1 MNDIYNRDKIIK
13 ISINKIEK
21 CGEIIF
27 KKKTFWHKAHYE
39 IYAPLSMRKYIDSDW
54 IFLTDDLIDS
64 DDPIDSD
71 WIFPTNDPIN
81 KLIEDKLD
89 LNVCFI
95 KDNYIYCK
103 ASVEI
108 NFVDDYSCTAR
119 FNTDEEAKE
128 YLVRLKMRLKD
139 QFFTFE

>member
-27 KKKTFWHKAHYE
+27 KKKTFWHNAHYE
-39 IYAPLSMRKYIDSDW
+39 IYAPLYMRKYIDSDW
-54 IFLTDDLIDS
+54 IF
-64 DDPIDSD
+64 
-71 WIFPTNDPIN
+71 PTNEPIN
-81 KLIEDKLD
+81 KLIEDKLN

-95 KDNYIYCK
+95 KDDYIYCK

-108 NFVDDYSCTAR
+108 NFVDDYSRTVL

>member
-1 MNDIYNRDKIIK
+1 MNDIYNRDKIIR

-39 IYAPLSMRKYIDSDW
+39 IYAPLSMRKYINSN
-54 IFLTDDLIDS
+54 
-64 DDPIDSD
+64 

-81 KLIEDKLD
+81 KLIEDKLN

-95 KDNYIYCK
+95 KDDYIYRK
-103 ASVEI
+103 ASVKI
-108 NFVDDYSCTAR
+108 NFVDDYSYTAR

>member
-39 IYAPLSMRKYIDSDW
+39 IYAPLSMRRYIYNGW
-54 IFLTDDLIDS
+54 IFL
-64 DDPIDSD
+64 
-71 WIFPTNDPIN
+71 TNDPIN

-89 LNVCFI
+89 LDVCFI

-108 NFVDDYSCTAR
+108 NFVDDYSYIAR

>member
-39 IYAPLSMRKYIDSDW
+39 IYAKLSMFKYIKDG
-54 IFLTDDLIDS
+54 
-64 DDPIDSD
+64 
-71 WIFPTNDPIN
+71 WIFPTNDSIN

-89 LNVCFI
+89 LDVCFI

-108 NFVDDYSCTAR
+108 NFVDDYSYTAR

>member
-54 IFLTDDLIDS
+54 IF
-64 DDPIDSD
+64 
-71 WIFPTNDPIN
+71 PTNDPIN

-108 NFVDDYSCTAR
+108 NFVDVRGQGLAAYGPTMGDNKSPYSW
-119 FNTDEEAKE
+119 
-128 YLVRLKMRLKD
+128 
-139 QFFTFE
+139 FFLMT

>member
-1 MNDIYNRDKIIK
+1 MNEIYNKDKIIR

-39 IYAPLSMRKYIDSDW
+39 IYAPLSMCNDSN
-54 IFLTDDLIDS
+54 
-64 DDPIDSD
+64 

-81 KLIEDKLD
+81 KLIEDKLN

-95 KDNYIYCK
+95 KDDYIYCK
-103 ASVEI
+103 ASVKI
-108 NFVDDYSCTAR
+108 NFVDGYSYTAR

>member
-54 IFLTDDLIDS
+54 IF
-64 DDPIDSD
+64 
-71 WIFPTNDPIN
+71 PTNDPIN

-103 ASVEI
+103 ALVEI
-108 NFVDDYSCTAR
+108 NFVDDYSYTVR

>member
-39 IYAPLSMRKYIDSDW
+39 IYATLSMRKYINGG
-54 IFLTDDLIDS
+54 
-64 DDPIDSD
+64 

-81 KLIEDKLD
+81 KLIEDKLN

-103 ASVEI
+103 ASVKI
-108 NFVDDYSCTAR
+108 NFVDDYNYTAR
-119 FNTDEEAKE
+119 FNTDEEARE

>member
-39 IYAPLSMRKYIDSDW
+39 IYAPLSMRKYIDSN
-54 IFLTDDLIDS
+54 
-64 DDPIDSD
+64 
-71 WIFPTNDPIN
+71 WIFPTNEPIN
-81 KLIEDKLD
+81 KLIEDKLN

-95 KDNYIYCK
+95 KDDYIYCK

-108 NFVDDYSCTAR
+108 NFVDDYSRTVL

>member
-39 IYAPLSMRKYIDSDW
+39 IYAQLSMRKYINSDW
-54 IFLTDDLIDS
+54 IFL
-64 DDPIDSD
+64 
-71 WIFPTNDPIN
+71 TNDPIN

-89 LNVCFI
+89 LDVCFI

-108 NFVDDYSCTAR
+108 NFVDDYNYTAR

>member
-39 IYAPLSMRKYIDSDW
+39 IYARLSMRKYIH
-54 IFLTDDLIDS
+54 
-64 DDPIDSD
+64 SD

-89 LNVCFI
+89 LNVLFI
-95 KDNYIYCK
+95 KDDYIYCK
-103 ASVEI
+103 ASVKI
-108 NFVDDYSCTAR
+108 NFVDDYSYTAR